1 MVTSGSASYEVTAR
15 SSAAPERVFAL
26 LADSAHWSD
35 WAGPMVM
42 RSWWEREG
50 EPAPGGVGAIRRLG
64 LGKLSS
70 REEILEYDAPRHL
83 AYTWLTSF
91 PVRDYRADV
100 RLEPDGAGTRI
111 TWSGTFTP
119 AFPGGAAVMRRFF
132 LGTVG
137 GFARRLAAHAE
148 SDHSG

>member
-1 MVTSGSASYEVTAR
+1 MVTQRMASYEVTAT
-15 SSAAPERVFAL
+15 STAAPERVFAL
-26 LADSAHWSD
+26 LADGADWSR
-35 WAGPMVM
+35 WAGPMVV

-64 LGKLSS
+64 YGKASS
-70 REEILEYDAPRHL
+70 REEIVEYDAPRHL

-100 RLEPDGAGTRI
+100 LVEPDAGGTRI
-111 TWSGTFTP
+111 TWSGTFAP

-132 LGTVG
+132 LQTVG
-137 GFARRLAAHAE
+137 SFASRLAREAE
-148 SDHSG
+148 NPR